1 MTTNQIENLT
11 GTVLAVQANFY
22 RVSLDRVNLYALA
35 AIHGIE
41 DSSIA
46 TKELLCTRRA
56 RLKKIGQQI
65 CVGDRVVIQEPDW
78 QGNRGAIAEVAPR
91 HNLLDRPPIANV
103 DRVLLVFALA
113 DPEIELLQ
121 LSRFLVNIEASDL
134 DIVLCLNKCDLVT
147 EAERQTWCDRM
158 QNWGYAPIAIS
169 TYTGEGIAQLKQ
181 HLSTGVTVAAGPSGV
196 GKSSLINF
204 LIPELK
210 LRVGEVSQ
218 RLGHGRHTTRHV
230 ELFPLDDRAT
240 GYLAD
245 TPGFLQPALPKT
257 PMELAYCFPE
267 ARQRLASGTCQ
278 FNDCLHR
285 DEPNCVVQGDWE
297 RYAHYSLFLDDVE
310 AYYSKARDTTKTE
323 STLKTKSGTGGQVQH
338 EPRLVTKKHRRTSR
352 RTDLQ
357 KLDFDIEN
365 DNLNDDFGSD
375 LGDRE

>member
-1 MTTNQIENLT
+1 MSGNPIETLT

-22 RVSLDRVNLYALA
+22 RVRLDRVNLYALA

-41 DSSIA
+41 DSAIA
-46 TKELLCTRRA
+46 TSELLCTRRA

-65 CVGDRVVIQEPDW
+65 YVGDRVTIEEPDW
-78 QGNRGAIAEVAPR
+78 QGNRGAITEVEPR
-91 HNLLDRPPIANV
+91 FNFLDRPPIANV
-103 DRVLLVFALA
+103 DRALLVFAFA
-113 DPEIELLQ
+113 DPEIEPQQ

-134 DIVLCLNKCDLVT
+134 DILLCLNKCDLVT
-147 EAERQTWCDRM
+147 QTEREAWCDRM
-158 QNWGYAPIAIS
+158 ESWGYEAIAIS
-169 TYTGEGIAQLKQ
+169 TYTGEGIANLKQ

-218 RLGHGRHTTRHV
+218 KLGHGKHTTRHV
-230 ELFPLDDRAT
+230 ELFPLDRQGS

-257 PMELAYCFPE
+257 PTELAYCFPE
-267 ARQRLASGTCQ
+267 ARQRLESGTCQ
-278 FNDCLHR
+278 FNDCIHR

-310 AYYSKARDTTKTE
+310 AQYSKARDTTKTE

-338 EPRLVTKKHRRTSR
+338 EPRLITKKHRRTSR
-352 RTDLQ
+352 RNDLQ

-365 DNLNDDFGSD
+365 DNFEG
-375 LGDRE
+375 GF